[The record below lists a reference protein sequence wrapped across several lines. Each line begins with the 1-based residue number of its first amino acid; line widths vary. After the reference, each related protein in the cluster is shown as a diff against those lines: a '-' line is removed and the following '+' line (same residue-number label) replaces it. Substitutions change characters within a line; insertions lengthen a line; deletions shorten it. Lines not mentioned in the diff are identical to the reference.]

1 MSLITNGAFGALAGV
16 AGAVPMTLVMERLHR
31 ELPTGEREPLPPRQ
45 ITEHLSEHANV
56 AHHMDEGD
64 MRAASYANHFAYGA
78 ATGAVFGNIARRLPM
93 SPIVSGVTFALGVWT
108 ISYFGWLPALK
119 ILPPA
124 DEHAPRRNAIMI
136 LAHVV
141 WGASMGLVLS
151 IFKRPRRG

>member
-1 MSLITNGAFGALAGV
+1 MSLVSNAVTGAMAGV
-16 AGAVPMTLVMERLHR
+16 AGAVPMTMLMDRLHR
-31 ELPTGEREPLPPRQ
+31 ELPPGEREPLPPRQ
-45 ITEHLSEHANV
+45 ITEHLTERAGV

-78 ATGAVFGNIARRLPM
+78 ATGAVFGNVARRLPM

-108 ISYFGWLPALK
+108 VSYFGWLPALK

-124 DEHAPRRNAIMI
+124 SEHSAGRNAIMI

-141 WGASMGLVLS
+141 WGASMGLALS
-151 IFKRPRRG
+151 IVNRPRRE